1 MPGVQMVASIHSYPP
16 NADGMR
22 PRRRRDRWVLR
33 RICASACRLITVS
46 EALRRDLVAAEP
58 DVAGKCMTI
67 PNGVDVAATP
77 TRRPADT
84 RAALGIP
91 ARSPL
96 VGMVARLAPHKGVS
110 DFIRAGRQVIDA
122 CPDAHLL
129 LAGDGPLADEA
140 ECLGRSLGLDGHL
153 HLLGEVEAPRDL
165 VAALDVVVV
174 ASRSEGSSLAAME
187 AMALCKP
194 VVGTAVG
201 GVAEII
207 ADGDTGLLVPPG
219 LPSALAEGIRHLLD
233 SPERA
238 REMGERGRRRA
249 AARFDVRT
257 MVERTQAA
265 YADLLRGGVGD
276 GGGPR

>member
-1 MPGVQMVASIHSYPP
+1 MIATIHSYPP
-16 NADGMR
+16 EADGMR
-22 PRRRRDRWVLR
+22 SRRRRNRWVLR

-46 EALRRDLVAAEP
+46 EALRRDLIAAEP

-91 ARSPL
+91 AKSRL
-96 VGMVARLAPHKGVS
+96 VGMIARLAPQKGVS
-110 DFIRAGRQVIDA
+110 DFIRAGRQVLEV

-129 LAGDGPLADEA
+129 LGGDGPLADQA
-140 ECLGRSLGLDGHL
+140 ESLGRSLGLDGRL
-153 HLLGEVEAPRDL
+153 HLLGEIDAPLDL

-187 AMALCKP
+187 AMALSKP

-219 LPSALAEGIRHLLD
+219 RPSALAEGIRRLLD

-249 AARFDVRT
+249 AERFDVRT
-257 MVERTQAA
+257 MVERTKAV
-265 YADLLRGGVGD
+265 YAEVLRWDVGD
-276 GGGPR
+276 GGGGE